1 MKIIIHLTFLFIS
14 LSVHSKRQVI
24 NSAGIEFLACGQYEI
39 RGLFSSNQDKTIHFL
54 QVYPKTKRQYKI
66 VIDGDVSDFFRMN
79 TNKIHVTASGLIK
92 RKGKASSLV
101 LYLDKKLEILNPN
114 DRFTDVIVKKKDLSC
129 I

>member
-1 MKIIIHLTFLFIS
+1 MKIIINLTFLFIS
-14 LSVHSKRQVI
+14 LSTYSKKNVI
-24 NSAGIEFLACGQYEI
+24 SSAGIEFLTCGQYEI
-39 RGLFSSNQDKTIHFL
+39 RGLLGSNEDKTIHFL

-66 VIDGDVSDFFRMN
+66 VIKGDVSEFFRMS

-114 DRFTDVIVKKKDLSC
+114 DKFKDVIVKKKDLSC